1 MWAKIE
7 LNDEIINFLN
17 IAKEHTETFEEIKKL
32 VFTQERLKENYN
44 ITEQINL
51 TLQFQNIK
59 QSAIK
64 KALNN
69 QKLNY
74 PEGFLIERLMA
85 KYLDEENMV
94 SVEEQC
100 KIINSNCNASKK
112 TRISLFQKLKR
123 LFNIEKEV

>member
-94 SVEEQC
+94 SVEKQC
-100 KIINSNCNASKK
+100 KIINSNCNTSKK

>member
-32 VFTQERLKENYN
+32 VFTQERLKENYT

>member
-1 MWAKIE
+1 MWATIE

-32 VFTQERLKENYN
+32 VFTQERLKENYS

-51 TLQFQNIK
+51 TLQFQSIK

-85 KYLDEENMV
+85 KYLDEETMV

-100 KIINSNCNASKK
+100 KIINSNCNISKK
-112 TRISLFQKLKR
+112 SNISLFKKLKR